1 MGGGFLGSLRSLSE
15 SVLEIL
21 LFMEEELPSSNE
33 DDARQ
38 KIVDEDLDLGR
49 CKTDSGSG
57 DEDGI
62 E

>member
-21 LFMEEELPSSNE
+21 LFTEELPSSSE

-38 KIVDEDLDLGR
+38 KIVDEDLDLGS